1 MYNSGIIV
9 KKGGKKMYAADI
21 VNEVVDA
28 GLNENVFTVDL
39 SEYLELLS
47 EEDIESVLRSAG
59 FIFKPLKGGKYKIF
73 VEEAGEGKERL
84 KKVCRGEDPH
94 RGF

>member
-28 GLNENVFTVDL
+28 G
-39 SEYLELLS
+39 
-47 EEDIESVLRSAG
+47 

-73 VEEAGEGKERL
+73 VEEVDK
-84 KKVCRGEDPH
+84 
-94 RGF
+94 